1 MRKKSLTKTQVQE
14 NIAKVFESIAV
25 LIVSACIVAVV
36 ILWLF

>member
-1 MRKKSLTKTQVQE
+1 MRKKSLTKTKVQE

-25 LIVSACIVAVV
+25 LIVSAYIVAVV